1 MNIKIL
7 FICILLLFSY
17 IGNAQKSKIKVS
29 AVPMS
34 ALENASPENSAI
46 NFEFVPLSEKTKL
59 SITLHDFT
67 ENTKAS
73 SVEQILVDTLMKKD
87 KSKEYIIIEQSQNDV
102 IITCTQIGKYIL
114 TYSVKAKSDKKITT
128 YDFRPQPNTQNKT
141 IPIVLLMDNG
151 VEHST
156 PDVMKMISSVL
167 NSQQLK
173 DIKKA
178 DIEFL
183 KNISGTLKILTYKME
198 SIK

>member
-1 MNIKIL
+1 
-7 FICILLLFSY
+7 
-17 IGNAQKSKIKVS
+17 
-29 AVPMS
+29 MS

-73 SVEQILVDTLMKKD
+73 SVEQILVDTLMTKD